1 MDFIDD
7 KVYNE
12 NDISEIGKGKSS
24 DQENMNDDFL
34 DTKTRSEDYNSKS
47 VNNDVQS
54 EEIQSRT
61 TDFHKN
67 NKTVY
72 DLVNTSSSNTTE
84 FTENHGGI
92 QKKSLTLHSNGSRM
106 RDQVWCEDIL
116 I

>member
-24 DQENMNDDFL
+24 DQENMNDDFF

-67 NKTVY
+67 NKRLLTTNFTASQPFKFFGGSNSQRTSFI
-72 DLVNTSSSNTTE
+72 LVGTYR
-84 FTENHGGI
+84 
-92 QKKSLTLHSNGSRM
+92 L
-106 RDQVWCEDIL
+106 
-116 I
+116 